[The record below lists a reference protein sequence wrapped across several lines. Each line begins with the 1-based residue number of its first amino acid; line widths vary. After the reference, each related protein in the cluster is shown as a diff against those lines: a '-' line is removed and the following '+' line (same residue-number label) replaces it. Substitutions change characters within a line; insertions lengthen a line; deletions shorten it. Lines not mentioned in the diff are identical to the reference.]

1 MAKINNSVFIAGGTG
16 YVGQRLITSLV
27 ARGISVRTL
36 TRRGSEPKVPSG
48 AEVILGNPLD
58 EESFASRVHPAST
71 WVHLVGVPHP
81 TPRKVEQFKAIDPKS
96 VEVAISVASKTR
108 INHFIYVSVAHPAP
122 MMKAYIEVRTRCE
135 ELLPASGMNCTI
147 LRPWYVLGPGHR
159 WPYLLLPVYKALEL
173 VPATAASA
181 RRLGLVRLSEMI
193 DALVHAVENPVQGSR
208 VVEVPEI
215 RALSPR

>member
-1 MAKINNSVFIAGGTG
+1 
-16 YVGQRLITSLV
+16 
-27 ARGISVRTL
+27 
-36 TRRGSEPKVPSG
+36 VPSG
-48 AEVILGNPLD
+48 AVVILGNPLD

-135 ELLPASGMNCTI
+135 ELLRASGMNCTI
-147 LRPWYVLGPGHR
+147 PPMVCSRPRAPVALPSAARLQGLGTCSSYGGFRKTPGIGQALRN
-159 WPYLLLPVYKALEL
+159 
-173 VPATAASA
+173 
-181 RRLGLVRLSEMI
+181 
-193 DALVHAVENPVQGSR
+193 D
-208 VVEVPEI
+208 
-215 RALSPR
+215 